1 MQRVLI
7 TGATGLVGGHLLR
20 LLINEPRITAIAAPT
35 RRPLQGFPGVE
46 NPHDPQLSDALALV
60 SEPVDTVFCCLGT
73 TRREAGS
80 KEAFV
85 HADFTLVVDTALT
98 GLRLGAKRMLVVSS
112 MGANA
117 RSPFFY
123 NRVKGEMENALIAQ
137 DWPSLT
143 IVRPSMLLGDREKQ
157 RVSESL
163 FAPLFRLFPGNWK
176 SISAQDV
183 ARALLTLAF
192 STDNNGVQVIS
203 SAQLRAI
210 AAASPFAK

>member
-163 FAPLFRLFPGNWK
+163 FAPLFRLLPGNWK

-183 ARALLTLAF
+183 ARALLALAF
-192 STDNNGVQVIS
+192 STDNNGVQVIE